1 MADLDLT
8 AIEAAVH
15 ASGVWKAPW
24 TARTFEIECP
34 CPNGVH
40 CGEPHTCEEVEALEE
55 YPNGAPG
62 EPADEG
68 DGQCVIRIDV
78 PGLEDFAGPT
88 AAAIVALRNNADALI
103 EAARERDRLRA
114 LLAAY
119 GRAVEERR
127 EDVAADALLDIED
140 EAAKWREWG

>member
-15 ASGVWKAPW
+15 AEGVWKAPW

-34 CPNGVH
+34 CPDG